1 MILWM
6 RLAVDWAD
14 AVNPQRSNNLGVYYQ
29 IVDPVTVFVLA
40 GGKSSRMGQDKAF
53 LQLGGKTLLTRA
65 LETAAAVGKTH
76 VVGSSGKFA
85 DYGPTVE
92 DLYPS
97 HGPLGGIHAAL
108 SRTSTDLN
116 LMLAV
121 DLPFVEARFLRY
133 LVSRA
138 RETRATVVLPRTS
151 DRLQPLCATYRRSF
165 MDTAEQSLRAGRNKI
180 NALFTVVPI
189 EVIEPEELEGNG
201 FAEEMFRNLNT
212 PGDWEDARQR
222 TLAESEKTD
231 GRTSIK
237 K

>member
-1 MILWM
+1 MPST
-6 RLAVDWAD
+6 
-14 AVNPQRSNNLGVYYQ
+14 PQRSNNLSVYYQ
-29 IVDPVTVFVLA
+29 IMDPVTAFVLA

-76 VVGSSGKFA
+76 VVGSSVKFA
-85 DYGPTVE
+85 DYGSAVE
-92 DLYPS
+92 DLHLG

-108 SRTSTDLN
+108 SKTSTDLN

-151 DRLQPLCATYRRSF
+151 DGLQPLCATYRRSF

-180 NALFTVVPI
+180 NALFTGVPI

-201 FAEEMFRNLNT
+201 FAKEMFRNLNT
-212 PGDWEDARQR
+212 PADWEDARQR
-222 TLAESEKTD
+222 TLAEGQKTD

-237 K
+237 T